1 MQAAVDAGKVEEV
14 TKLVAGPTCEALSKA
29 QKKKMIK
36 QAEITQKKLQKGGG
50 AAAAAAPK
58 PAKAAG
64 KAAPAGAAPT
74 PTPALAA
81 VPPSSGTT
89 AGASERALTA
99 ELLACVDAL
108 GLPADAAAA
117 LRAHEATLAAAIA
130 PHVAAMRN
138 AAYAQGFAAAH

>member
-36 QAEITQKKLQKGGG
+36 QAENTQKKLQKGGG
-50 AAAAAAPK
+50 AAAAAPK

-89 AGASERALTA
+89 AGASERVLTA

>member
-1 MQAAVDAGKVEEV
+1 MLAAVDAGKVEEV

-50 AAAAAAPK
+50 AAAAAPK

-89 AGASERALTA
+89 AGASERAITA